1 MSNWVSIVV
10 ACIGLI
16 GTLGGPVG
24 VVLIQKAR
32 KEQEEFRI
40 ENDIQHGRSMD
51 TIREVL
57 VTAKETR
64 LDLRELRQDFE
75 DHIDDHLDMQLED

>member
-1 MSNWVSIVV
+1 MSDWVSIVV
-10 ACIGLI
+10 AFIGLI
-16 GTLGGPVG
+16 GALGGPVG

-75 DHIDDHLDMQLED
+75 DHLDDHMDMQLED